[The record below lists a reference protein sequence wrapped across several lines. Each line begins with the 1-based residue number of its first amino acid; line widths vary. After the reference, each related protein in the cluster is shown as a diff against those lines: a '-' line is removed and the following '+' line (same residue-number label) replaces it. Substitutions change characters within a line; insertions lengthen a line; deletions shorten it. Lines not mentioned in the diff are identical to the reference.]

1 MKIQL
6 NRARLALVAGAL
18 AALAVAGCDRVKNQL
33 LQPQNP
39 GLVDPSAVGSAIASL
54 ALRVGALGRYKQVLS
69 SGENLWA
76 SGGDIADEFQNA
88 DFDQTRINLDM
99 RIVDPSTSDMWGYNG
114 VTQSRGFIRDAI
126 SSMKQYNPDSSSM
139 IGELYAELGF
149 FEMTLADNFCNGIP
163 LGHTID
169 GVITYGA
176 PLTDAQVYD
185 SASAHF
191 DTALVYSSKKTDTYS
206 VYVNRMARVFKARVL
221 TDLGQY
227 ATAATYVPVATV
239 PTTFTY
245 DMTFSATGGT
255 NAMYGINTS
264 TARVGVAD
272 SFSVI
277 GGQKAVIKNAL
288 PFGSGG
294 DPRVQVVL
302 GSTVG
307 AKPEDQVTSPFY
319 VSNLWKTQF
328 DPMVLASGVDARLT
342 EAEAKLAANDIPGM
356 MAILNDLR
364 TNPTRPVIGL
374 ITIPVMPAL
383 ATPATK
389 DDALTLLFRE
399 RGFWTFGRG
408 QRLADLRRLVR
419 QYGRTDSQVFPT
431 GLYFKG
437 GSYGTDEN
445 IPVPNSE
452 EVNPLFHGCLD
463 RKA

>member
-1 MKIQL
+1 
-6 NRARLALVAGAL
+6 
-18 AALAVAGCDRVKNQL
+18 
-33 LQPQNP
+33 
-39 GLVDPSAVGSAIASL
+39 
-54 ALRVGALGRYKQVLS
+54 
-69 SGENLWA
+69 
-76 SGGDIADEFQNA
+76 
-88 DFDQTRINLDM
+88 M
-99 RIVDPSTSDMWGYNG
+99 RIVDPSTSDMWGYAG

-126 SSMKQYNPDSSSM
+126 ASMQQYNPDSSSM

-163 LGHTID
+163 LGHTTN
-169 GVITYGA
+169 GVIVYGA

-185 SASAHF
+185 SASAHL
-191 DTALVYSSKKTDTYS
+191 DTALAYSSKKTDTYS
-206 VYVNRMARVFKARVL
+206 VYVNRLARVWKARVL

-288 PFGSGG
+288 PFGSSG